1 MVSNSSYTPVNQHDE
16 EELGGGAIFAPPAAA
31 PSKMG
36 RTSAVALAAI
46 VLVSGAAYTNNHGGA
61 SALKETKT
69 SEPSVKTSLAE
80 TVASQKVTYSTKS
93 EAEKS
98 ELFDEFVTKFN
109 KPYASGDDAT
119 KAARYAQFKANLAD
133 IDSLNDANP
142 MALFDITSRAD
153 WTADERARVRGLK
166 SAVDAAAPGETRS
179 SLEIMKEAYPD
190 QVSMRLGEKGPEAV
204 RAEATKHAKMAA
216 SLQDKHKAEIDGD
229 LMSTGMFGWATE
241 DDCAAC
247 KMFPHFSEY
256 TNDTIPENFDWKA
269 LGAVGDVLN
278 QKYCG
283 SCWSF
288 STAQDIAGTHF
299 LATGESLTLSEQQ
312 LVACDVKNDGCDGG
326 YPYRAMQYI
335 TQIGGMVTEDAYPYK
350 GICAWD
356 ACGENPNGQD
366 DPTPTCD
373 QSLLN
378 TEIMAKDVA
387 AIGGYQ
393 MVAMGPEYEDLAA
406 VVLVKNGPLSI
417 AFNAAGMDYYV
428 HGIVGST
435 QCVDAETGDIQAGC
449 ISEYDKCDKASL
461 DHAVLITG
469 YGVDDGVDYW
479 MIKNSWGSDWGDSG
493 YYRLLRGVNQCGV
506 VSFVQHSVV
515 KSA

>member
-1 MVSNSSYTPVNQHDE
+1 MFANSSYTPVAQKDE
-16 EELGGGAIFAPPAAA
+16 EEDAQAAGIFATPATA
-31 PSKMG
+31 PSKVG
-36 RTSAVALAAI
+36 RTSVLALAAL
-46 VLVSGAAYTNNHGGA
+46 VLVSGAAYANTHATPA
-61 SALKETKT
+61 SSASK
-69 SEPSVKTSLAE
+69 VSLLE
-80 TVASQKVTYSTKS
+80 TVTSQKTVYATQT
-93 EAEKS
+93 EAQKAA
-98 ELFDEFVTKFN
+98 LFEAFVAKFS
-109 KPYASGDDAT
+109 KPYASGDEAA
-119 KAARYAQFKANLAD
+119 KASRYVQFKANLVD
-133 IDSLNDANP
+133 IDGFNAANP

-153 WTADERARVRGLK
+153 WTAEERARVRGLK
-166 SAVDAAAPGETRS
+166 SAAEAAAAGETRS
-179 SLEIMKEAYPD
+179 SLEIMKAAYPD
-190 QVSMRLGEKGPEAV
+190 QVSMRLGEAGPAAV
-204 RAEATKHAKMAA
+204 QAEAAKRAKVVA
-216 SLQDKHKAEIDGD
+216 SLQAKHKAEVDGA

-247 KMFPHFSEY
+247 TMFPHFSEY
-256 TNDTIPENFDWKA
+256 TNATIPANFDWKA

-283 SCWSF
+283 SCWTF
-288 STAQDIAGTHF
+288 STAQDVAGSHF
-299 LATGESLTLSEQQ
+299 LATGDLLTLSEQQ
-312 LVACDVKNDGCDGG
+312 LVACDVENDGCDGG
-326 YPYRAMQYI
+326 YPFRAMQYVA
-335 TQIGGMVTEDAYPYK
+335 QIGGLVRESAYPYK

-356 ACGENPNGQD
+356 ACDTNANGGD

-373 QSLLN
+373 QTVLN
-378 TEIMAKDVA
+378 TEIEAANVA

-428 HGIVGST
+428 HGIVGTT
-435 QCVDAETGDIQAGC
+435 QCLDAASGDIQAGC
-449 ISEYDKCDKASL
+449 ISEYDECNKVSL

-493 YYRLLRGVNQCGV
+493 YYRLLKGVNQCGV

-515 KSA
+515 KAA